1 MIKVKKSENQI
12 MITGHAGYAEFGHDI
27 VCASVTSIA
36 TTTINAIIRI
46 DREAIDAEAKEGLI
60 VINVLKNEKTVDL
73 LITNM
78 MELLKELEKT
88 YKKYIKIEEVHW
100 LWIY

>member
-12 MITGHAGYAEFGHDI
+12 TITGHAGYAEFGHDI
-27 VCASVTSIA
+27 VCASV
-36 TTTINAIIRI
+36 INAIIRI
-46 DREAIDAEAKEGLI
+46 DREAIDAEAKDGLI

-88 YKKYIKIEEVHW
+88 YKKYIKIEEVH
-100 LWIY
+100 

>member
-12 MITGHAGYAEFGHDI
+12 TITGHAGYAEFGHDI

-36 TTTINAIIRI
+36 ITTINAIIRI
-46 DREAIDAEAKEGLI
+46 DREAIDAKAKDGLI
-60 VINVLKNEKTVDL
+60 VINVLKNEKMVDL

-88 YKKYIKIEEVHW
+88 YKKYIKIEEVH
-100 LWIY
+100 